1 MVTNCYD
8 DSRDGSLRTVI
19 GGAAD
24 GDTIDLRSLP
34 GSDPACTASK
44 ITLTQGQIPVT
55 GTLTVIGPGQAALAI
70 DGNDASVI
78 FTSSDANG
86 SLTLRDITV
95 TDGHNTSHRGGCIE
109 LDGALTL
116 DGAAVTDCTL
126 NAYGSTGKYP
136 AIFAGGG
143 IFASTVTLQNGANV
157 KHNTLAKNDN
167 YFGFIF
173 GGGLATSYL
182 YCTDSTISGNVAEL
196 SSAGGAYV
204 SNTASLVR
212 CTVDNNVASGAAGG
226 LYANGPTT
234 IDESTFSH
242 NAAAIGGAI
251 LSKAALTIS
260 NSTIAFNTAISNYAA
275 GIDSTEDVTL
285 QSTIVGDSANQGG
298 APIDIRLAAGKR
310 IFGSANLVM
319 YTSAPFV
326 AGAIV
331 SFAAPRLAPLGERGG
346 LTRTHATLTVSP
358 AIDAGMNP
366 SHDDEDQ
373 RGATRESPTS
383 KPDIGAYERQSNDDE
398 LFYDGFDDT

>member
-70 DGNDASVI
+70 DGNDASAI

-143 IFASTVTLQNGANV
+143 IFA
-157 KHNTLAKNDN
+157 
-167 YFGFIF
+167 
-173 GGGLATSYL
+173 
-182 YCTDSTISGNVAEL
+182 
-196 SSAGGAYV
+196 
-204 SNTASLVR
+204 
-212 CTVDNNVASGAAGG
+212 
-226 LYANGPTT
+226 
-234 IDESTFSH
+234 
-242 NAAAIGGAI
+242 
-251 LSKAALTIS
+251 
-260 NSTIAFNTAISNYAA
+260 
-275 GIDSTEDVTL
+275 
-285 QSTIVGDSANQGG
+285 
-298 APIDIRLAAGKR
+298 
-310 IFGSANLVM
+310 
-319 YTSAPFV
+319 
-326 AGAIV
+326 
-331 SFAAPRLAPLGERGG
+331 
-346 LTRTHATLTVSP
+346 
-358 AIDAGMNP
+358 IDAGMNP